1 MLWLYYVDKERRSL
15 FEYVTEYSPH
25 WHSTEKTIESTMI
38 KYNSVTFNVLI
49 IVLGLMDYSMGWEYL
64 VKPYVASWSFLYFL
78 FLHAHQLRFTFR
90 LAFRRSFSSSYY
102 CDQNTIGN
110 GRLLGSG
117 DSWTAETC
125 DYNCSRSTIAD
136 TGFRCTDYSSNE
148 DWSVGENNF
157 THTFSDDTTS
167 IVRYVPL
174 YNLTFSFYNYVNK
187 YHYPYSFAFAI
198 TKLKSLLPSKL

>member
-1 MLWLYYVDKERRSL
+1 M
-15 FEYVTEYSPH
+15 T
-25 WHSTEKTIESTMI
+25 
-38 KYNSVTFNVLI
+38 KYNSVNFNVLI
-49 IVLGLMDYSMGWEYL
+49 IVLELMDYSMGWEYL

-78 FLHAHQLRFTFR
+78 FLNAHQLRFTFR

-157 THTFSDDTTS
+157 THTFSSSYSTW
-167 IVRYVPL
+167 IVRYVPS
-174 YNLTFSFYNYVNK
+174 YNLTFYFKFVLWINIIIIK
-187 YHYPYSFAFAI
+187 FHFAFAI
-198 TKLKSLLPSKL
+198 MKLKSFIALTFVTNFAVLWEFRNACLVR